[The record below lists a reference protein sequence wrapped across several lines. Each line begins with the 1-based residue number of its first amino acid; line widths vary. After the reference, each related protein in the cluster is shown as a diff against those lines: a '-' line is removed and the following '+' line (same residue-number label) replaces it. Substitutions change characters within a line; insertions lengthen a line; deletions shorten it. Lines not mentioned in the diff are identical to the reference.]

1 MAIDRPIPAFYCC
14 YLLRSTTRS
23 SSVYVGSTPNPVRRL
38 RQHNGIARGGAV
50 RTSRQ
55 SLRPWEMSCI
65 VTGFPSHIA
74 ALQFEWAWQNPH
86 ITLHIPPSSRIQHAT
101 QRKRSGHPKRPRHTV
116 SSLLSN
122 LHLLLRVPSFTHW
135 PLSLQ
140 FFSADVYKTWQK
152 WCKTAPAPF
161 PDRISIITDF
171 PVSDPIP
178 SGEEVRVN
186 RSPKTRKGTTNANSG
201 ITDTSRGIGALD
213 VAYEDIKAYVEKCK
227 NIVDFER
234 EGSCAVCKEV
244 LEHDGGVYTICSAPG
259 CEAVSHLTCL
269 SAHFLNDMQTS
280 KSTSP
285 TLPVNSNAEN
295 TVTDVLL
302 PHKGTCPRCAT
313 ELHWI
318 DVVKELSLRMRGQKE
333 VEKLLRVRRARNPKT
348 KTTASQPM
356 DSSSE
361 DEEEGD
367 PDEASE
373 VDFADELEHLR
384 GIHAD
389 IGDSWHLLGN
399 DEEEDDSEASIES
412 AKSRGGHGE
421 RLGSGSVGGLGIVVE
436 DSEWDDA
443 EVIE

>member
-14 YLLRSTTRS
+14 YLLRSTVRS

-55 SLRPWEMSCI
+55 SLRPWEMSCL

-86 ITLHIPPSSRIQHAT
+86 ITLHIPSSSRIQHAT

-135 PLSLQ
+135 PLSLR

-152 WCKTAPAPF
+152 CCKIAAAPF
-161 PDRISIITDF
+161 PDRITIITDF
-171 PVSDPIP
+171 PPLDPIS
-178 SGEEVRVN
+178 SGEGGESDKRP
-186 RSPKTRKGTTNANSG
+186 RTKKRTTDALCG
-201 ITDTSRGIGALD
+201 ISDASHGIGALD
-213 VAYEDIKAYVEKCK
+213 VAYEEIKAYVGKGK

-234 EGSCAVCKEV
+234 EGSCAVCKEE
-244 LEHDGGVYTICSAPG
+244 LQHDGGVYAICSAPG

-269 SAHFLNDMQTS
+269 SAHFLNDPSTS
-280 KSTSP
+280 ASTSP
-285 TLPVNSNAEN
+285 APTANPGSEDAAA
-295 TVTDVLL
+295 DVLL
-302 PHKGTCPRCAT
+302 PHKGTCPRCTT

-318 DVVKELSLRMRGQKE
+318 DMVKELSLRMRGQKE
-333 VEKLLRVRRARNPKT
+333 VERLSRVRNPRKQNA
-348 KTTASQPM
+348 KATASPPIE
-356 DSSSE
+356 SSE
-361 DEEEGD
+361 EEAGEGD
-367 PDEASE
+367 ADEASE
-373 VDFADELEHLR
+373 TDFADELEHLR
-384 GIHAD
+384 DIHPE
-389 IGDSWHLLGN
+389 IGDSWHLLDNN
-399 DEEEDDSEASIES
+399 DDEDSEASVES
-412 AKSRGGHGE
+412 ARSRGGNVE
-421 RLGSGSVGGLGIVVE
+421 RCGGGSVGELGTVVE

-443 EVIE
+443 EPIE